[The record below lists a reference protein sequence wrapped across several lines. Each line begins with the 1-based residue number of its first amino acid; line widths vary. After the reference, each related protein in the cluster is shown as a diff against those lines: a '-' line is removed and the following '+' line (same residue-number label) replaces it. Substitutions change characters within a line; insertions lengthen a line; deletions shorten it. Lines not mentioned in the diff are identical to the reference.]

1 MNDGDNSVERNLD
14 FDRSIK
20 AGALTENFATHSK
33 LKRPRRI
40 RKKRILIYSE
50 IMLLLVFI
58 GIVASLPFIARMPA
72 NAGSNTVKIASSY
85 TASWN
90 QNRQTVFAR
99 GDTIDY
105 HIGIDSTVSSK
116 TAIDLQLAIGAT
128 KYNPRVKSL
137 LYSYDSTVHISN
149 LPVGISNLHTSVII
163 PEDAA
168 PATYGIRATVTSSN
182 HAFPTNTGESF
193 FIIKPPS
200 QLGPF
205 KTGTFTRDGKSV
217 QGWSQLT
224 LFENGGY
231 NFSGCFQSSSFFG
244 VTDAL
249 VWGIASTSG
258 IVYQFNHTASI
269 AGTVQFLSSHK
280 DCWGITGTSGAI
292 AQDRIPL
299 SAKSI
304 VHWNANVNT
313 NLGPI
318 INGVM
323 TFIVNI
329 ASTAWKLIP
338 KIWKAIKVNFSK
350 DAPVLEQDAGELGSD
365 VGDAA

>member
-33 LKRPRRI
+33 LKRPRRN

-50 IMLLLVFI
+50 IMLLIVFI
-58 GIVASLPFIARMPA
+58 GIVASLPFTARTPA
-72 NAGSNTVKIASSY
+72 NANSNTVKIASSY
-85 TASWN
+85 TVGWN
-90 QNRQTVFAR
+90 QNKQTVFAQ

-116 TAIDLQLAIGAT
+116 TAVDLHLAVVAT
-128 KYNPRVKSL
+128 KYNPLVKSL

-163 PEDAA
+163 PEEAA
-168 PATYGIRATVTSSN
+168 PATYVIRATVMSPN
-182 HAFPTNTGESF
+182 HAFPASTSKSF
-193 FIIKPPS
+193 FIIQPPS

-205 KTGTFTRDGKSV
+205 KTGTITRDGKSV

-224 LFENGGY
+224 LFQNGGY
-231 NFSGCFQSSSFFG
+231 NFSGCFQSSSFLS
-244 VTDAL
+244 VNDAL

-258 IVYQFNHTASI
+258 IVYQFNHAGSI
-269 AGTVQFLSSHK
+269 AGTWQFLSSHK
-280 DCWGITGTSGAI
+280 DCWGITGSSGAI
-292 AQDRIPL
+292 AQDWIPL
-299 SAKSI
+299 STQRI

-313 NLGPI
+313 NLGSL

-323 TFIVNI
+323 NFIVNI
-329 ASTAWKLIP
+329 VPKVWQLVPKLWKY
-338 KIWKAIKVNFSK
+338 IKVNFSK
-350 DAPVLEQDAGELGSD
+350 NAGTVEEEAGQDAEEAI
-365 VGDAA
+365 GDA